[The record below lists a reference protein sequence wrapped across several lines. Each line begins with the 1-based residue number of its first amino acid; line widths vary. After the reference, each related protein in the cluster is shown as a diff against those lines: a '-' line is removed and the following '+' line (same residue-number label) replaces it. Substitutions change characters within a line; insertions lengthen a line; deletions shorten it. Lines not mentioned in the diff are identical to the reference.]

1 MSTANWGAKKTSFF
15 ALSSNL
21 MDDVSEIVILN
32 ENGYYLLLK
41 VYSDCYRFSVL
52 VTFHTKLKWTTEIF
66 QIETYFHT
74 LKFGFILYPLKDAQF
89 LDQTNRYCT

>member
-1 MSTANWGAKKTSFF
+1 
-15 ALSSNL
+15 

-74 LKFGFILYPLKDAQF
+74 LNLKFGFISYHLKETQF
-89 LDQTNRYCT
+89 LDKTNKYCT

>member
-41 VYSDCYRFSVL
+41 VYSDCYRFFRVSD
-52 VTFHTKLKWTTEIF
+52 FSHETKVNDWNFSNRDI
-66 QIETYFHT
+66 YFHT
-74 LKFGFILYPLKDAQF
+74 LKFGFISYHLKETQF
-89 LDQTNRYCT
+89 LDQTD

>member
-52 VTFHTKLKWTTEIF
+52 VTFHTKLKWTTEISNRDILTYVSVWL
-66 QIETYFHT
+66 QIIWGKSYFESREIIVKGH
-74 LKFGFILYPLKDAQF
+74 Y
-89 LDQTNRYCT
+89 